1 MKYEKIVYSVKFLS
15 FSLSL
20 INIVD
25 FDLEIIQVYVTSWS
39 ARIILFNFFFQNI
52 YMHFE
57 EVSRFHRVGG
67 FSPNIFSCSI
77 ASMSS

>member
-25 FDLEIIQVYVTSWS
+25 FDLEIIQVYVTSRS
-39 ARIILFNFFFQNI
+39 ARIILFNFFFKT
-52 YMHFE
+52 
-57 EVSRFHRVGG
+57 
-67 FSPNIFSCSI
+67 SI
-77 ASMSS
+77 CTLKRSHDSTE